1 MARAVAGVTISR
13 ACRVHADGELIG
25 FVWNEDE
32 NVWRNDRRADRYLT
46 RSEAVESLKA
56 LRAERRPT

>member
-13 ACRVHADGELIG
+13 AYRVHADGELIG
-25 FVWNEDE
+25 FVWKEDE

>member
-1 MARAVAGVTISR
+1 
-13 ACRVHADGELIG
+13 VHADGELIG
-25 FVWNEDE
+25 FVWKEDE